1 MSSIT
6 PVYITL
12 ELTTGIV
19 GPFRVLAADKIA
31 TERTCRRFKFDFAD
45 GPRTH
50 TLMAFYAARR
60 LGHTHADDYDAFM
73 TELVDYQISN
83 DLPEDADALDPTAVG
98 NNS

>member
-1 MSSIT
+1 MSAIT

-12 ELTTGIV
+12 ELADSVV

-31 TERTCRRFKFDFAD
+31 TERTCRRFKWDFAD

-50 TLMAFYAARR
+50 TLMAFYAAKR
-60 LGHTHADDYDAFM
+60 LGHTAAEDYDHFM
-73 TELVDYQISN
+73 TELIDYQISN